1 MDSEPNTGT
10 WLDEARTSYD
20 TVALDYADR
29 LRHLLDEAPQ
39 ERAALE
45 RFAGGVRARGG
56 GPVADV
62 GCGAGRI
69 TAYLHEQGVDAFGVD
84 LSPRMVDVAR
94 RDHPHLR
101 FDVGSMTDLDLA
113 DTSMAGLVAW
123 YSLIHVPDED
133 IAAVLTHFA
142 RVLRPGAPLLLAF
155 HVGNAAQLKTTGYG
169 GHPMHLY
176 VHRRPPAR
184 MAAWLDDAGFTTETL
199 HTLSSPESTLGGL
212 LLARRR
218 PGTPRT

>member
-45 RFAGGVRARGG
+45 RFAGRVRARGG

-184 MAAWLDDAGFTTETL
+184 MTAWLDDAGFTTETL